1 MTRHPLN
8 CGTCKYPHTSSC
20 EYWKRVSDGLYE
32 IKTETIWLEASVAT
46 VGCASHSNIINQQ
59 DDPCIEC
66 IHIKKEI
73 QDAREKVLDE
83 LIRWGMADGEKEMIA
98 PWVLIKKLESLRLR
112 AGAAMT
118 QAELNEMP
126 CVGNICCREYLKE
139 WVKKE
144 YGTSKGDVKIA

>member
-73 QDAREKVLDE
+73 QDAREKMLDE
-83 LIRWGMADGEKEMIA
+83 LTKLRETGEYHLGMFH
-98 PWVLIKKLESLRLR
+98 KLEEYERLWREEWDWIKSLR
-112 AGAAMT
+112 T
-118 QAELNEMP
+118 
-126 CVGNICCREYLKE
+126 
-139 WVKKE
+139 
-144 YGTSKGDVKIA
+144 TKGDVKTP